1 MDWLALLIPLAPFG
15 LGGLWIWTRHQSK
28 MVDKQ
33 KELMMLGDRMPENA
47 DGKRMQEDMK
57 YLKDRVAVLEKIVTD
72 ERGAR
77 ELDHEI
83 AKLKDS

>member
-1 MDWLALLIPLAPFG
+1 MDWLGYLIPLAPFG

-33 KELMMLGDRMPENA
+33 KELLMLGERMPESN
-47 DGKRMQEDMK
+47 DGKQMQEDMK
-57 YLKDRVAVLEKIVTD
+57 YLKDRVATLEKIVTD

-77 ELDHEI
+77 ELDSEI
-83 AKLKDS
+83 AKLRDS